1 MSGMNPFIALGAA
14 TVAALAVPG
23 AAMAAP
29 GTPSNTVKIPLVNDC
44 GNGSINGECLS
55 LDAIGTFAGV
65 VKFRHKANGDLRLMF
80 NIKSA
85 PAGLSYQLEVF
96 CGTSPARTDGVIG
109 KLADAVKT
117 DANGT
122 AVAGPFELPASDI
135 TAACGTAGIGHVQ
148 LVSIMG
154 GSILSAAPVKLSA

>member
-1 MSGMNPFIALGAA
+1 MSDMKHFIAIGAA
-14 TVAALAVPG
+14 AVASLAVPG

-29 GTPSNTVKIPLVNDC
+29 GTPGNTVKIPLVNDC

-80 NIKSA
+80 NVKSA
-85 PAGLSYQLEVF
+85 PAGLDYQLEVY
-96 CGTSPARTDGVIG
+96 CGNSPAQPGALIG
-109 KLADAVKT
+109 KLPDALKT
-117 DANGT
+117 TGTGT
-122 AVAGPFELPASDI
+122 AVAGPFELPVSDI
-135 TAACGTAGIGHVQ
+135 HSACGNAGIGHVQ

-154 GSILSAAPVKLSA
+154 GSILSAAPVNLSA